1 MVRIEHYWKLKIL
14 LWVMKMSKY
23 SYTEIR
29 NSLNRMLDIEFDS
42 SIKDMK
48 NVYFFIDDEN
58 NKLMVKNYD
67 ESMELVDCIGWY
79 LNVND
84 YEYIQQFQ
92 YLYSYNEYELIEF
105 DLEVY

>member
-1 MVRIEHYWKLKIL
+1 
-14 LWVMKMSKY
+14 MSKY

-29 NSLNRMLDIEFDS
+29 NSLNRMLEIEFDSS

-67 ESMELVDCIGWY
+67 ENIELVEYIEMY

-92 YLYSYNEYELIEF
+92 YLYSFNEYELIEF

>member
-1 MVRIEHYWKLKIL
+1 
-14 LWVMKMSKY
+14 MSKY

-29 NSLNRMLDIEFDS
+29 NSLNRMLEIEFDS

-48 NVYFFIDDEN
+48 NVYFFIDDKN
-58 NKLMVKNYD
+58 NKLIVKNYD
-67 ESMELVDCIGWY
+67 VNIEIIECIGWY

-92 YLYSYNEYELIEF
+92 YLHSFNECEIIEF